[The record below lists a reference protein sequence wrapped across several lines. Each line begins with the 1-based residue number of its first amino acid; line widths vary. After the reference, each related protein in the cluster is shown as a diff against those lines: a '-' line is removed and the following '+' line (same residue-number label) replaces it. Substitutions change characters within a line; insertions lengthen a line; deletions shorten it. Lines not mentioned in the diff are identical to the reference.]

1 MSVASRSSR
10 AMEVLR
16 AMLEPRLDA
25 RAQEWLAL
33 ACDECSRLP
42 DRAEV
47 RFPTL
52 ISLASRKVPRGALE
66 PSNSAREAARELV
79 PGWNPERW
87 TILDAARAMLVLS
100 RAHLDGPQ
108 AVAILD
114 EVFRHA
120 DVGELCALHR
130 SLQLLP
136 DNARFAWRAGEGCRS
151 SMGAVYEAAACDTG
165 LPCARFDDLA
175 WRQLVVKALFVGAPV
190 ARIHGLDQR
199 LDAELARMVLDLV
212 DERRSA
218 GRGIPPGAWACL
230 GAHGGLRARD
240 SMLRELDRGQ
250 AAGRAGAILGLARAG
265 HADLVAGHAAG
276 GESDPL
282 VLAALSSAR
291 SARPSQDDYAHLH
304 GL

>member
-1 MSVASRSSR
+1 MSSVQ
-10 AMEVLR
+10 ELLR

-25 RAQEWLAL
+25 RAKEWLAL
-33 ACDECSRLP
+33 ACDECGRLP
-42 DRAEV
+42 ARPEV

-52 ISLASRKVPRGALE
+52 VSLASRKVPRGALQ
-66 PSNSAREAARELV
+66 PSSAAREAARELV

-87 TILDAARAMLVLS
+87 SILDAARALLVSS
-100 RAHLDGPQ
+100 RAHLDGPE
-108 AVAILD
+108 ALAILD

-136 DNARFAWRAGEGCRS
+136 DSARFAWRAGEGCRS
-151 SMGAVYEAAACDTG
+151 SMSAVYEAAACDTG
-165 LPCARFDDLA
+165 LPRARFDDLA

-218 GRGIPPGAWACL
+218 GRGIPPGTWACL
-230 GAHGGLRARD
+230 GAHGGARGRE
-240 SMLRELDRGQ
+240 SMARELAGDH

-265 HADLVAGHAAG
+265 HMDLVAAHEARGDA
-276 GESDPL
+276 DPL
-282 VLAALSSAR
+282 VRAALAR
-291 SARPSQDDYAHLH
+291 ARAGRPTQDDYAPLH